1 MDPVHESGPWTRSK
15 TGSMDP
21 SSMFCP
27 HPATGTLH
35 PSSNRK
41 AKTLWITK
49 ITRSITN
56 LSFLRV
62 GFLNQFYSQQSVW
75 TPRNPCLSLTT
86 Y

>member
-1 MDPVHESGPWTRSK
+1 MVFNKSVFAPTRASLGVY
-15 TGSMDP
+15 TNS
-21 SSMFCP
+21 
-27 HPATGTLH
+27 TGTFH

-56 LSFLRV
+56 LLFLRV